1 MAAPVGGRGAVVAVR
16 GAAAVGVR
24 WLLRRAARSPR
35 RHRAAAVLRAR
46 AGRGTRALRRAYLH
60 PQPGT
65 EADPLRGRLEHRD
78 TWREP
83 QRTARHHR
91 DQRLHRRGHERPAP
105 LSGGGAVLPGGYGTH
120 SRDAAR
126 GNPARRAGGLRH
138 PASAAVFP
146 PGCERTTGDGL
157 ARHVRGS
164 ARGAGGAAPLPRR
177 ARDLS
182 AAQGPGFRIP
192 LGRARG
198 HDARSSA
205 TPARAR
211 AGSARRPRLQ
221 WARSRHGN
229 RDGAPAGTAR
239 PGNPRGGAGLSG
251 HAAAADAIPRP
262 ERHRGTGDD
271 PVSEA
276 GGRAGPRARQS
287 LSLTETGM
295 HATKIGLLT
304 VLVLVNI
311 AFVIGWIW
319 AARRYRL
326 RERPGPADIAIGVV
340 TDFLDTLGIGSYAP
354 TTALFKFRGKPADE
368 LIPGTLNVGHN
379 ASAFLETVLFVTTVS
394 VEPLL
399 LACMVA
405 SATAGAWLGA
415 GVVSRLPRRT
425 IQLFMGVALLVAA
438 FFFLLKNLGAF
449 PPGGTAFA
457 LAGWRFALAVAV
469 SFVLGALM
477 CIGIGNYGPI
487 VIMLSLLGMHPLAA
501 FPIMMASDGI
511 LQPVASLGFF
521 RSGRFAHG
529 PSLGLIIGGV
539 VGVLI
544 SFYIV
549 KQLPLTAMRWLVIV
563 VVSYAA
569 GAMLRSA
576 RATSRAAPA
585 AAGECHPRIYLRHR

>member
-1 MAAPVGGRGAVVAVR
+1 M
-16 GAAAVGVR
+16 
-24 WLLRRAARSPR
+24 
-35 RHRAAAVLRAR
+35 
-46 AGRGTRALRRAYLH
+46 
-60 PQPGT
+60 
-65 EADPLRGRLEHRD
+65 
-78 TWREP
+78 
-83 QRTARHHR
+83 
-91 DQRLHRRGHERPAP
+91 
-105 LSGGGAVLPGGYGTH
+105 
-120 SRDAAR
+120 
-126 GNPARRAGGLRH
+126 N
-138 PASAAVFP
+138 
-146 PGCERTTGDGL
+146 
-157 ARHVRGS
+157 
-164 ARGAGGAAPLPRR
+164 
-177 ARDLS
+177 
-182 AAQGPGFRIP
+182 
-192 LGRARG
+192 
-198 HDARSSA
+198 
-205 TPARAR
+205 
-211 AGSARRPRLQ
+211 
-221 WARSRHGN
+221 
-229 RDGAPAGTAR
+229 
-239 PGNPRGGAGLSG
+239 
-251 HAAAADAIPRP
+251 
-262 ERHRGTGDD
+262 
-271 PVSEA
+271 
-276 GGRAGPRARQS
+276 
-287 LSLTETGM
+287 
-295 HATKIGLLT
+295 ATKVGLLT
-304 VLVLVNI
+304 VLVLANI

-319 AARRYRL
+319 AARHYRL

-354 TTALFKFRGKPADE
+354 TTALFKFRGKPVDE

-394 VEPLL
+394 VDPVL

-405 SATAGAWLGA
+405 SATTGAWLGA

-425 IQLFMGVALLVAA
+425 IQLFMGVALLIAA

-457 LAGWRFALAVAV
+457 LGGWRFALAVAV

-544 SFYIV
+544 AFYIV

-569 GAMLRSA
+569 VSMLRSA
-576 RATSRAAPA
+576 RAASTAAPA
-585 AAGECHPRIYLRHR
+585 AAVE